1 MTTRPELLEI
11 IKELDIINETEGLIH
26 EEKIEIVKKI
36 IDKKFNKRYNISAD
50 KISTTLRKF
59 MVMEYDY
66 KIEDEEG
73 NELDYNLKELL

>member
-11 IKELDIINETEGLIH
+11 VKELDIINETEGLIH
-26 EEKIEIVKKI
+26 EEKIEIVKKT

-73 NELDYNLKELL
+73 NELDYNLKEI